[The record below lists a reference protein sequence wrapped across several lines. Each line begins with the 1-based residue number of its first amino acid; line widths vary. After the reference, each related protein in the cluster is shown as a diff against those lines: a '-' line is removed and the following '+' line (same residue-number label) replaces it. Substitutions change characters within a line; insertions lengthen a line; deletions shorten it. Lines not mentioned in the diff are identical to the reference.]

1 MEIENMIEKN
11 ELFSSFVVYLVIMQN
26 FVIIK
31 SLIFRPNDGIILRPK
46 MAFVEGC
53 VCNKVPIMVSFH
65 NLSGSLSSFKLTEAD
80 KNATLESLLVEEG
93 PENWTP
99 QDNIQV
105 KVSSSRSG
113 GYDIFSLTNTINLI
127 SRVLK
132 TDVIWIIFEKFSM
145 PSQNLPTKN
154 AFDVLKCASKS
165 KGLPDQI
172 LNPFTQKQELFNKI
186 LDLLAKQCVAF
197 FKSDCAPR
205 LKNRKTGAATELVY
219 EITDIIWRTGQAE
232 KQLKSSALWG
242 KVPDLIGEL
251 ATFEQKS
258 KEPVKISQ
266 ISSKAFATHI
276 RETASKALMAS
287 PNLAGLKFS
296 LLECAEIFVKYS
308 DYLKKHAESFQ
319 FKTVK
324 GRSISTAAE
333 AIILQVNSRE
343 KVSLIE
349 AGSKPLINPT
359 LINIFEQLGEPYE
372 PLNISTLLP
381 TNRFSRSTILH
392 RDLPNQTPRKLVLWT
407 FDNSAVAPQSIFAFL
422 VDPMDSQQ
430 TILNKTQ
437 ELKSRLQSMQKFY
450 FPREFYQQFYDQ
462 IGSVT
467 GISPQNLKLVSS
479 MVMGDDRRFDG
490 EVQRRFEEAV
500 MSGDPDFVYDMRFF
514 NGREIK
520 YKEYLYEF
528 RKAVEEYMVED
539 RGRHESQYNGTII
552 SKVSFGFS
560 IKQMFKK
567 VCEKVR
573 ETNPDCPLPTSE
585 SMITRYLIPRTR
597 AAAESACKSEPL
609 IPLKLSMQQKVI
621 EKPNIDAHYNAAQF
635 KYLKSFATEFGPDLV
650 CMVGWDD
657 KTGVD
662 VGEPTQPTIATQH
675 ARKSWVHQ
683 ERPVGE
689 GQHSFHKTNLTPSVR
704 LVHKIGNSVDESFYR
719 GLPQVV
725 IKDSIFQP
733 SSSARHV
740 TELFQMIQKN
750 PQLLKPVLIL
760 TNDGGSDHTIR
771 YERNIVA
778 MLALFLRI
786 PETLVLIN
794 FQMAAYRSAYHP
806 VEKLNCILNLAWNGV
821 SLSREAFDDP
831 VLENAFAHCNSMAEV
846 RTKAE
851 THPGIKQALTKSLE
865 PSIKILEERAKQAS
879 LKENEFE
886 IFKPASDHEI
896 KEFLSVLVE
905 VDPDFDVDRFL
916 DKKKPYHYSLVMK
929 AYLEDHVTFTH
940 YSLTFMRDSPLSKE
954 FLLEKFPDKCWPA
967 GLEPVPCPVQ
977 DKDNPDRYMSY
988 ENVKS
993 LAVKDYSDL
1002 CRPGAAAKV
1011 SSNIPFVKSKQRA
1024 FYGSEIPIT
1033 CEICNKSRVAYIM
1046 RKPSSSDIK
1055 SAKAALLNVRY
1066 ICGGRISSF
1075 GRSLSVLEEIA
1086 DTNGIGIPMLE
1097 LSDEI
1102 ENESFDVLATGAE
1115 VNIAND
1121 LQDVVDLTVKP
1132 VRKKKKIMIIESDQ
1146 SENEAEDIF
1155 DILANPEQVLQV
1167 QEENLEDADDAYQDN
1182 TSETCFFCADRETG
1196 HKCRSCRVS
1205 CCNLCNTAVVDEITD
1220 IVCPNCH
1227 LKELNHEEPLPK
1239 AQKRGRGKPRK
1250 KVSTG
1255 QILIPL
1261 AKKGRG
1267 RPRNEISQADSDLE
1281 DANDN
1286 TEVTGLEEVN
1296 NNDES
1301 SDSELFNSPLTELRI
1316 IGSGNVLKK
1325 IFVDETLVCESPIE
1339 AHMFDILLSQK
1350 KPLPCHYCGEIEE
1363 EMMFSKLTE
1372 ECFPLCKSC
1381 EIKGRGAGLRRKSRK
1396 IKPNPAKQIK
1406 PKLVSKRRKFG
1417 KFL

>member
-1 MEIENMIEKN
+1 
-11 ELFSSFVVYLVIMQN
+11 
-26 FVIIK
+26 
-31 SLIFRPNDGIILRPK
+31 
-46 MAFVEGC
+46 MANSEGC
-53 VCNKVPIMVSFH
+53 GCKVPVMVSFH
-65 NLSGSLSSFKLTEAD
+65 NLSGSLSSFSLTEAD
-80 KNATLESLLVEEG
+80 KCATLGSLLVAEG
-93 PENWTP
+93 PENWSS
-99 QDNIQV
+99 QENIQV

-113 GYDIFSLTNTINLI
+113 SYDRFSLANTISLI

-132 TDVIWIIFEKFSM
+132 TDVIWIIFEKFSI
-145 PSQNLPTKN
+145 PSSNLPTKN

-172 LNPFTQKQELFNKI
+172 LNPFNQKQELYNKV
-186 LDLLAKQCVAF
+186 LDLLGKQSVVF

-219 EITDIIWRTGQAE
+219 EITDIIWRIGQAE

-242 KVPDLIGEL
+242 KVPDLICEL

-266 ISSKAFATHI
+266 PSSKGFATHI

-287 PNLAGLKFS
+287 PNLTDLKFS
-296 LLECAEIFVKYS
+296 LLTCAEIFVKYS
-308 DYLKKHAESFQ
+308 DYLKKHVENVQNKAA
-319 FKTVK
+319 K

-333 AIILQVNSRE
+333 AIILQLNSRE

-349 AGSKPLINPT
+349 AGPKSLTNPT
-359 LINIFEQLGEPYE
+359 VINIFEQLGEAYE

-381 TNRFSRSTILH
+381 TNRYSRSTILH

-407 FDNSAVAPQSIFAFL
+407 FDNSGVAPQSIFAFL
-422 VDPMDSQQ
+422 VDPLDSQQ
-430 TILNKTQ
+430 TILNKTH
-437 ELKSRLQSMQKFY
+437 ELKARLQSMQKFY
-450 FPREFYQQFYDQ
+450 FPREFYQQFFDQ

-490 EVQRRFEEAV
+490 DVQRRFEEAV

-520 YKEYLYEF
+520 YKEYLLEF

-539 RGRHESQYNGTII
+539 RGRHEAQYNGTIV

-560 IKQMFKK
+560 IKQMFKE
-567 VCEKVR
+567 VCEKVK
-573 ETNPDCPLPTSE
+573 EKNPQCPLPTSE

-609 IPLKLSMQQKVI
+609 IPLKLAMQQKVI

-662 VGEPTQPTIATQH
+662 VGESEQPTIATQH

-740 TELFQMIQKN
+740 TELFQMIQTN
-750 PQLLKPVLIL
+750 PQLLKLVLIL

-831 VLENAFAHCNSMAEV
+831 VLENVFAHCNSMAEV

-851 THPGIKQALTKSLE
+851 THPGIKQALVKSLA

-886 IFKPASDHEI
+886 VFKPASDQEI
-896 KEFLSVLVE
+896 REFLSVLTE

-916 DKKKPYHYSLVMK
+916 DKKKPYHYSPDMK
-929 AYLEDHVTFTH
+929 AYLEEHVTFTH
-940 YSLTFMRDSPLSKE
+940 YSLTFMRHSSLSKE
-954 FLLEKFPDKCWPA
+954 FLLENFPDKCWPA
-967 GLEPVPCPVQ
+967 GLEPVPCPVL
-977 DKDNPDRYMSY
+977 DKDNPDRYLSY

-993 LAVKDYSDL
+993 LPVKDYSDL
-1002 CRPGAAAKV
+1002 CRPGAAVKV
-1011 SSNIPFVKSKQRA
+1011 PSNIPFVKSKQRA
-1024 FYGSEIPIT
+1024 LYGAEILIT
-1033 CEICNKSRVAYIM
+1033 CEICNKSRVAYIL

-1055 SAKAALLNVRY
+1055 AAKAALLNVRY

-1086 DTNGIGIPMLE
+1086 DAHVISMPE

-1102 ENESFDVLATGAE
+1102 ENERFEELETGADM
-1115 VNIAND
+1115 NFGYD
-1121 LQDVVDLTVKP
+1121 LQDEVDSTVEP
-1132 VRKKKKIMIIESDQ
+1132 LRKKKKIMIIESDQ
-1146 SENEAEDIF
+1146 SEDEAEDIF
-1155 DILANPEQVLQV
+1155 DLLANPEQVFLV
-1167 QEENLEDADDAYQDN
+1167 PEDNLEGIDVAYPGN
-1182 TSETCFFCADRETG
+1182 TSEPCSFCADRVTG
-1196 HKCRSCRVS
+1196 HKCKFCRVS

-1227 LKELNHEEPLPK
+1227 LEELNHEETLPRT
-1239 AQKRGRGKPRK
+1239 QKRGRGRPSK

-1267 RPRNEISQADSDLE
+1267 RPRKESSQEDADLE
-1281 DANDN
+1281 DANNN
-1286 TEVTGLEEVN
+1286 TEVTGLELVN
-1296 NNDES
+1296 NNEES
-1301 SDSELFNSPLTELRI
+1301 SDSELFNCPLTELRI

-1325 IFVDETLVCESPIE
+1325 IFVDESLVCESPIE
-1339 AHMFDILLSQK
+1339 SHMFDILLSLK
-1350 KPLPCHYCGEIEE
+1350 KPLPCNYCGENEE
-1363 EMMFSKLTE
+1363 ERMYSKLTE

-1396 IKPNPAKQIK
+1396 IKPNPAKKVK
-1406 PKLVSKRRKFG
+1406 PKVANKKKKFG
-1417 KFL
+1417 KFV